1 MFLLINPLK
10 LGKSPLRHAVSAMDG
25 AAASTT
31 PVVAPSIDELADEL
45 IRCS

>member
-25 AAASTT
+25 AAAST